1 MSDQLSNDTTTKKGG
16 SQILIIIGL
25 FIALAVFAFLWS
37 QKNTQLNECTNE
49 NLTLKSDMEGMNQMM
64 SGYVDNMSND
74 LKADFKNMLSTYDK
88 LIEKDASKADSLNM
102 QKQKI
107 QGLIDE
113 INKNKRMSASQL
125 FQLRKENETLRKIM
139 RGYVTHIDSLNTLN
153 IKLTSDLDKKTTEL
167 TTTSTERDSY
177 KQLAEEKDAQVKKG
191 SKLQAYGFR
200 SIALRMKLNNT
211 TEETNKA
218 NKAVQIKSSFTIG
231 ANPISDA
238 GSKMVYL
245 QVISPDGRTLQAKS
259 SYELTIDGSSI
270 PYSDKK
276 EIDYKN
282 ESIDVSIF
290 YDLKGEEATKGNYK
304 VKIYCDG
311 SLIGTD
317 SFMLK

>member
-1 MSDQLSNDTTTKKGG
+1 M
-16 SQILIIIGL
+16 
-25 FIALAVFAFLWS
+25 
-37 QKNTQLNECTNE
+37 
-49 NLTLKSDMEGMNQMM
+49 
-64 SGYVDNMSND
+64 ND
-74 LKADFKNMLSTYDK
+74 L
-88 LIEKDASKADSLNM
+88 
-102 QKQKI
+102 
-107 QGLIDE
+107 E
-113 INKNKRMSASQL
+113 IAKKSGRLDGRTILQL
-125 FQLRKENETLRKIM
+125 KKENETLRKIM
-139 RGYVTHIDSLNTLN
+139 RGYVVHIDSLNTLN

-177 KQLAEEKDAQVKKG
+177 KQMAEEKDAQVKKG

-231 ANPISDA
+231 ANPISNA
-238 GSKMVYL
+238 GSKMVYM

-259 SYELTIDGSSI
+259 SYEIEIDGSNT
-270 PYSDKK
+270 PYSDRK